1 MEHRNQ
7 YPILTMVVPCYNE
20 EEVIHETTSRLSSVI
35 HNLIEDK
42 QISPLSTIL
51 YVDDGSK
58 DRTWENILELNLTN
72 PFVSGLKLARNV
84 GHQNALLAGLM
95 HAKAKSDCVISM
107 DADLQDDVNVI
118 PEFIDKY
125 KEGYDI
131 VYGVRKDR
139 SSDTYFKRNSA
150 MMFYRFLRRMGVNIV
165 TNHADYRLMSKR
177 ALEGLEQFKEVN
189 LFLRGV
195 IPLIGYKSTE
205 VYYERHPRFAGESK
219 YPLKRM
225 LSFALDGIVSFSIS
239 PIRAVSLIGV
249 IFSLL
254 SIILA
259 IYVFVSKL
267 YGNAVSGWAS
277 LMISIWFI
285 GGVQLISLGLIG
297 EYIGRIYK
305 EVKNRPKYIAEVKL
319 EAQVVQDVQD
329 VFQDQR
335 YGLQPTQVLIH
346 GG

>member
-1 MEHRNQ
+1 
-7 YPILTMVVPCYNE
+7 
-20 EEVIHETTSRLSSVI
+20 
-35 HNLIEDK
+35 
-42 QISPLSTIL
+42 
-51 YVDDGSK
+51 
-58 DRTWENILELNLTN
+58 
-72 PFVSGLKLARNV
+72 
-84 GHQNALLAGLM
+84 
-95 HAKAKSDCVISM
+95 
-107 DADLQDDVNVI
+107 
-118 PEFIDKY
+118 
-125 KEGYDI
+125 
-131 VYGVRKDR
+131 
-139 SSDTYFKRNSA
+139 
-150 MMFYRFLRRMGVNIV
+150 
-165 TNHADYRLMSKR
+165 MSKR

-239 PIRAVSLIGV
+239 PIRAVALIGV

-254 SIILA
+254 SIITA

-319 EAQVVQDVQD
+319 EAQAVQDMQD

-335 YGLQPTQVLIH
+335 YALQPTQVLVN